1 MSHIIDQEQ
10 TEIRSL
16 EDALDW
22 VEKEVLEIGCGD
34 GRLARRL
41 AGLYASLTA
50 IDPDA
55 DLIKAAAQNL
65 VQPDQRPIRYCVAD
79 GRRLP
84 FAPESFDI
92 VVFGWSL

>member
-1 MSHIIDQEQ
+1 MSYIIDQEG

-16 EDALDW
+16 KDALDW
-22 VEKEVLEIGCGD
+22 SEKEVLEIGCGD

-55 DLIKAAAQNL
+55 DLVKAAAENS
-65 VQPDQRPIRYCVAD
+65 VNPSYCVAD

-84 FAPESFDI
+84 FAPEAFDT

>member
-1 MSHIIDQEQ
+1 MSYVIDQEQ

-16 EDALDW
+16 KDALDW

-34 GRLARRL
+34 GRLARRV
-41 AGLYASLTA
+41 ADLYASVTA
-50 IDPDA
+50 IDPDE
-55 DLIKAAAQNL
+55 DLVKAAAKNP
-65 VQPDQRPIRYCVAD
+65 VKPDQHTIRYCVSD

-84 FAPESFDI
+84 FAPEAFDM